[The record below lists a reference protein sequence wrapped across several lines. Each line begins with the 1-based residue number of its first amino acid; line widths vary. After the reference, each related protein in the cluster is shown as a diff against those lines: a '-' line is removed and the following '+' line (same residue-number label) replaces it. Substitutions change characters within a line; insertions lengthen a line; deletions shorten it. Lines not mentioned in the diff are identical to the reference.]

1 MKEKT
6 IIRFYR
12 TSEYGNMRERFVDK
26 HMERVYFRLTGKR
39 TLDSVSRELV
49 RDLSGGRVDFELVGK
64 DVSYE

>member
-12 TSEYGNMRERFVDK
+12 TSEYGNIRERFMDK
-26 HMERVYFRLTGKR
+26 HTERVYKRLTGKT
-39 TLDSVSRELV
+39 TLDSISRELV

-64 DVSYE
+64 GVMYE